1 MASKLQQVQTLVGSL
16 VQQKVALKQN
26 ALNSLQSTVTGFKSQ
41 LGSAAGNVRPP
52 FVIRKQIYV
61 GAAPAKP
68 TTAAETTTSVDVDA
82 TTTSN

>member
-1 MASKLQQVQTLVGSL
+1 M
-16 VQQKVALKQN
+16 QQKVALKQN

-41 LGSAAGNVRPP
+41 LGSVAGNVSPP

-61 GAAPAKP
+61 GAAAPAKP
-68 TTAAETTTSVDVDA
+68 AAAAPDTTTSVDVDA